1 MARAMGSVR
10 HLEWVQRLE
19 RYAQSQL
26 TVNEFCEWEGVSPA
40 TFYNWRKKLAT
51 GNEAERVIHRRPS
64 GSSKCDQPGA
74 TIDWSAFLPVQLR
87 SNASPRST
95 SSPIRIRL
103 PNGVCIFLPEADAAT
118 IETVISAVGRLAS
131 GTAAASQRLHA
142 REEELTC

>member
-1 MARAMGSVR
+1 MAHAVGSVR
-10 HLEWVQRLE
+10 HLEWVKRLE

-51 GNEAERVIHRRPS
+51 GNVAERVMHRRPS
-64 GSSKCDQPGA
+64 GTSKCDEPGA
-74 TIDWSAFLPVQLR
+74 TIDWSAFLPVQLT
-87 SNASPRST
+87 SNVSPRSK

-118 IETVISAVGRLAS
+118 IETVISAVGRLAG
-131 GTAAASQRLHA
+131 GTAAPCQRLHA
-142 REEELTC
+142 REEELKC